1 MNVTFIMKH
10 FFLLCIIILVSID
23 ISFSEDSITIIEPY
37 QDNSTIRSNVQKNNQ
52 MKHIKRDGRIKL
64 HVSNFFPQI
73 LSSRK
78 DGVKKTGSFKGRV
91 MDISFFA
98 DHLVKV
104 LVDSDVRPQ
113 QNVLNLAGK
122 LKSLTSMSTFS
133 MTVTDESYLIFVRD
147 LENKRIYRAVGNTQN
162 GTGEGVE
169 YDMTTF
175 PPMWDLPALV
185 E

>member
-1 MNVTFIMKH
+1 MEIMKILICT
-10 FFLLCIIILVSID
+10 FAMLFLAFG
-23 ISFSEDSITIIEPY
+23 ISFSEDSITIVEPY

-91 MDISFFA
+91 MDISFFS
-98 DHLVKV
+98 DYLVKV

-122 LKSLTSMSTFS
+122 LKSLNSMSTFS

-162 GTGEGVE
+162 GTGEVVE